1 MVRIARGMGVKTVG
15 RLTLAAAAAAFVATA
30 AQAAG
35 DATAGAQ
42 VFKKCAICHNNTKGA
57 PAKIGPNLFGVTG
70 RKAGTFAGFSYSP
83 AMKNS
88 GITWTDDKI
97 AAYAN
102 DPQKTVPGNRMPFP
116 GLHNDKDAANV
127 AAYLA
132 TLK

>member
-1 MVRIARGMGVKTVG
+1 MVRIAKEMGSKTLV
-15 RLTLAAAAAAFVATA
+15 RLMLVAGAAAFVATA

-35 DATAGAQ
+35 DAAAGKQ
-42 VFKKCAICHNNTKGA
+42 VFQKCSICHSDAKGA
-57 PAKIGPNLFGVTG
+57 PAKIGPNLFGVVG
-70 RKAGTFAGFSYSP
+70 RKAGTFAGFNYSP

-88 GITWTDDKI
+88 GITWTEAKL

-102 DPQKTVPGNRMPFP
+102 DPQKVVPGNRMPFP

>member
-1 MVRIARGMGVKTVG
+1 MVRIAKETASKALV
-15 RLTLAAAAAAFVATA
+15 RLMLAAGAAAFVATA

-35 DATAGAQ
+35 DAAAGKQ
-42 VFKKCAICHNNTKGA
+42 VFTQCAICHSNAKGA
-57 PAKIGPNLFGVTG
+57 PAKIGPNLFGVVG
-70 RKAGTFAGFSYSP
+70 RKAGTFPGFNYSP

-88 GITWTDDKI
+88 GITWTEDKI

-102 DPQKTVPGNRMPFP
+102 DPQKTVPGNRMPFA
-116 GLHNDKDAANV
+116 GLHNDKKAADV

>member
-1 MVRIARGMGVKTVG
+1 MVRIAKVMG
-15 RLTLAAAAAAFVATA
+15 RLALGAAAAAFVATA

-42 VFKKCAICHNNTKGA
+42 VFKQCAICHNAAKGA
-57 PAKIGPNLFGVTG
+57 PNKIGPNLFGVVG
-70 RKAGTFAGFSYSP
+70 SKAGEVAGFNFSP

-88 GITWTDDKI
+88 GITWTQDKI

-102 DPQKTVPGNRMPFP
+102 DPQKAVPGNRMPFA
-116 GLHNDKDAANV
+116 GLHNDKKAADV

>member
-1 MVRIARGMGVKTVG
+1 MVRIARGMGVKVMG
-15 RLTLAAAAAAFVATA
+15 RLALAAAAAAFVGTA

-35 DATAGAQ
+35 DAAAGKQ
-42 VFKKCAICHNNTKGA
+42 VFTQCAICHNAAKGA
-57 PAKIGPNLFGVTG
+57 PNKIGPNLFGIVG
-70 RKAGTFAGFSYSP
+70 SKAGEVPGFNFSP

-88 GITWTDDKI
+88 GITWTPDKI

-102 DPQKTVPGNRMPFP
+102 DPQKTVPGNRMPFA
-116 GLHNDKDAANV
+116 GLHNDKKAADV